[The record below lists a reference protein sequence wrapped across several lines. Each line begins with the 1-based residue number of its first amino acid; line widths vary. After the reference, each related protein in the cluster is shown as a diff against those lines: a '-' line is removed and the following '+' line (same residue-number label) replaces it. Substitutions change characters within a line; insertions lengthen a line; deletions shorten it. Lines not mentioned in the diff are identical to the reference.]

1 MPDKPTYSNDY
12 NFLNLMT
19 SSLKGLYVKTKYNNS
34 LKATALT
41 DEERMVAEEAKLL
54 LIIISGKDRS
64 YLLWKPKLWTD
75 WEYQEGVIRR
85 FFADDNEAI
94 TKVVKLVKKYRL
106 ACVCG
111 ESILPEVPC
120 LSPHCRH
127 ALDVWRQ
134 K

>member
-1 MPDKPTYSNDY
+1 MPDKPTYSNDDD
-12 NFLNLMT
+12 FLNLMT
-19 SSLKGLYVKTKYNNS
+19 SSLKGLYVSTKYKPS
-34 LKATALT
+34 STATAQT
-41 DEERMVAEEAKLL
+41 DKKITFSEEAKLL

-64 YLLWKPKLWTD
+64 YLLWKPRVWTD
-75 WEYQEGVIRR
+75 WEYQEGVIRG

-94 TKVVKLVKKYRL
+94 TKVVKLIKRYRL

-111 ESILPEVPC
+111 DFILPEVPC

-127 ALDVWRQ
+127 ALDIWSQ

>member
-1 MPDKPTYSNDY
+1 MPDKPTFSNNDD
-12 NFLNLMT
+12 FLNLMT
-19 SSLKGLYVKTKYNNS
+19 SSLKSLYVRTKYNTS
-34 LKATALT
+34 SKATALT
-41 DEERMVAEEAKLL
+41 DEKRTVAEEAKLL

-64 YLLWKPKLWTD
+64 YLLWEPKVWTD

-85 FFADDNEAI
+85 FFADDNDAI
-94 TKVVKLVKKYRL
+94 TKVVKLVKRYRL

-111 ESILPEVPC
+111 DSILPEVPC

-127 ALDVWRQ
+127 ASDIWSQ